1 MGSRNKNFKPD
12 QIINVALEGFSGP
25 NLAMLEYCLIGAGA
39 FELVEPTYADVVVI
53 NGDQPLSLQE
63 LEASLTKKYSDKARV
78 LISIRDLDW
87 DGFYILKKPHTSE
100 ELLSLITTA
109 YEECEHAEGS
119 QKSANEGSEDRLLIN
134 LDNLDFYQ
142 SRELIRKRQAD
153 GLKKKLMRGDLALS
167 AADRLVQNIEN
178 NLAAKGESETSF
190 KDQEGT
196 RPSFEKSETGVAK
209 TQSTEVEKEDLRKT
223 AFRFEKPD
231 KISKELTKSLINESC
246 GNLPD
251 LDLGKPE
258 EIRRAFVN
266 TEGMLIEKMQDAVR
280 LSRQSDNVVEIA
292 GLPGTMLVTSDP
304 QRFIF
309 SFSTDFMNQLA
320 LTKFGFGEL
329 FLKELNEFHAD
340 AGERL
345 YDQEIDSLIWEVAI
359 WTARGRLFSGIDPH
373 KAYQLKKTPEFD
385 YFLPIPYGKE
395 IAELWSGRELSASD
409 VVGILGIPQRFVFAF
424 MSGVFSL
431 GWFKNDTNL

>member
-1 MGSRNKNFKPD
+1 MGSRNKNNKTD
-12 QIINVALEGFSGP
+12 QIINVALEGFTGP
-25 NLAMLEYCLIGAGA
+25 NLAMLEYCLIGAGE

-100 ELLSLITTA
+100 ELLALITTA
-109 YEECEHAEGS
+109 YEEFEHADGA
-119 QKSANEGSEDRLLIN
+119 QKPVNEVSDDRLLIN

-142 SRELIRKRQAD
+142 SRELVRKRQAD
-153 GLKKKLMRGDLALS
+153 ALKKKLMRGDLALS

-178 NLAAKGESETSF
+178 NLAHHGSSRTEEEI
-190 KDQEGT
+190 Q
-196 RPSFEKSETGVAK
+196 KSVQPAGNK
-209 TQSTEVEKEDLRKT
+209 TQAPEIQPVEAENKDVSKT
-223 AFRFEKPD
+223 AFRFEKPE
-231 KISKELTKSLINESC
+231 KISKELAESLINESC

-251 LDLGKPE
+251 FDLGKPE

-266 TEGMLIEKMQDAVR
+266 TEGMLIENMQAAVQ
-280 LSRQSDNVVEIA
+280 LSRQSGKVVEIV
-292 GLPGTMLVTSDP
+292 GLPGMMLVTPDP
-304 QRFIF
+304 ERFVF

-329 FLKELNEFHAD
+329 SLKEIDEFHAD

-345 YDQEIDSLIWEVAI
+345 YDQEINSLIWEVAI

-373 KAYQLKKTPEFD
+373 RAYQLQEKPDFD
-385 YFLPIPYGKE
+385 YFLPIPNGKE

-431 GWFKNDTNL
+431 GWFQK

>member
-1 MGSRNKNFKPD
+1 MGSRIKNNKTD
-12 QIINVALEGFSGP
+12 QLINVALEGFSGP
-25 NLAMLEYCLIGAGA
+25 NLAMLEYCLIGAGS
-39 FELVEPTYADVVVI
+39 FELVEPSYADVVVI

-63 LEASLTKKYSDKARV
+63 LESSLTHKYSDKARV

-87 DGFYILKKPHTSE
+87 DGFYVLKKPHSSE
-100 ELLSLITTA
+100 ELLALITTA
-109 YEECEHAEGS
+109 FEEFEHAEGA
-119 QKSANEGSEDRLLIN
+119 QKPVNEVSEDRLLIN

-142 SRELIRKRQAD
+142 SRELVRKRQAD
-153 GLKKKLMRGDLALS
+153 GLKKKLMRGNLALS
-167 AADRLVQNIEN
+167 AADRLVQSIEN
-178 NLAAKGESETSF
+178 NLADLGSSGSEDKIQDVTHPVVD
-190 KDQEGT
+190 KDHTAPEILLDDT
-196 RPSFEKSETGVAK
+196 EKTDVS
-209 TQSTEVEKEDLRKT
+209 KT
-223 AFRFEKPD
+223 AFRFEKPE
-231 KISKELTKSLINESC
+231 KISKELAEALINESC

-266 TEGMLIEKMQDAVR
+266 TEGMLIEKMQDAVK
-280 LSRQSDNVVEIA
+280 LSRKSDKVVEIT
-292 GLPGTMLVTSDP
+292 GLPGLMLVTPDP

-329 FLKELNEFHAD
+329 SLKELDEFHAD

-373 KAYQLKKTPEFD
+373 SAYQLKEKPDFD
-385 YFLPIPYGKE
+385 YFLPIPNGKE

-431 GWFKNDTNL
+431 GWFQ

>member
-1 MGSRNKNFKPD
+1 MGSRNKNNKTD
-12 QIINVALEGFSGP
+12 QIINVALEGFTGP
-25 NLAMLEYCLIGAGA
+25 NLAMLEYCLIGAGE
-39 FELVEPTYADVVVI
+39 FELVEPSYADVVVI

-63 LEASLTKKYSDKARV
+63 LEASLTKKYSDKARI

-87 DGFYILKKPHTSE
+87 DGFYVLKKPHNSE
-100 ELLSLITTA
+100 ELLALITTA
-109 YEECEHAEGS
+109 YDEFEHAEGT
-119 QKSANEGSEDRLLIN
+119 QKPVNEVSEDRLLIN

-142 SRELIRKRQAD
+142 SRELVRKRQAD
-153 GLKKKLMRGDLALS
+153 ALKKKLMRGDLALS

-178 NLAAKGESETSF
+178 NLSHHEQSQAE
-190 KDQEGT
+190 KDIQD
-196 RPSFEKSETGVAK
+196 V
-209 TQSTEVEKEDLRKT
+209 TQPVVDKAHAVPEIQPVEAENEDVSKT
-223 AFRFEKPD
+223 AFRFEKPE
-231 KISKELTKSLINESC
+231 KISKELAESLINESC

-266 TEGMLIEKMQDAVR
+266 TEGMLIENMQAAVQ
-280 LSRQSDNVVEIA
+280 LSRQSGKVVEIV
-292 GLPGTMLVTSDP
+292 GLPGMMLVTQDP
-304 QRFIF
+304 ERFIF

-329 FLKELNEFHAD
+329 SLKEVEEFHAD

-345 YDQEIDSLIWEVAI
+345 YDQDIDSLIWEVAI
-359 WTARGRLFSGIDPH
+359 WTARGRLFSGIDPYS
-373 KAYQLKKTPEFD
+373 AYQLKEKPDFD
-385 YFLPIPYGKE
+385 YFLPIPNGKE

-424 MSGVFSL
+424 MSGIFSL
-431 GWFKNDTNL
+431 GWFQ

>member
-1 MGSRNKNFKPD
+1 MGSRIKNNKTD
-12 QIINVALEGFSGP
+12 QPINVALEGFSGP

-39 FELVEPTYADVVVI
+39 FELVEPSYADVIVI

-100 ELLSLITTA
+100 ELLAVITTA
-109 YEECEHAEGS
+109 YEECECAEGIEKPATES
-119 QKSANEGSEDRLLIN
+119 SEDRLLIN

-142 SRELIRKRQAD
+142 SRELVRKRQAD

-178 NLAAKGESETSF
+178 NLVAKGESESSN
-190 KDQEGT
+190 KDLEDTQSSYVK
-196 RPSFEKSETGVAK
+196 PETGVAK
-209 TQSTEVEKEDLRKT
+209 TQSTETEKDDVRKT

-231 KISKELTKSLINESC
+231 KIGKELTNSLINESC

-251 LDLGKPE
+251 LDLDKPE

-266 TEGMLIEKMQDAVR
+266 TEGMLIEKMQEAVQ
-280 LSRQSDNVVEIA
+280 LSLNSENVVEIA

-329 FLKELNEFHAD
+329 FLKELDEFHAD

-345 YDQEIDSLIWEVAI
+345 YDQDIDSLIWEVAI

-373 KAYQLKKTPEFD
+373 KAYQLKKTPDFD
-385 YFLPIPYGKE
+385 YFLPIPNGKE

-409 VVGILGIPQRFVFAF
+409 LVGILGVPQRFVFAF
-424 MSGVFSL
+424 MSGIFSL
-431 GWFKNDTNL
+431 GWFQT